1 MRAMENL
8 PFNKHKMKSFKEE
21 VTPFLELITS
31 DIHLESVWL
40 SVMSMLEDI
49 AAENILSNVT
59 EKTPASSLRDIIV
72 HIKDEQRHAKVLLAL
87 RPSKIYPDLKY
98 YAIEEEFKDIGRE
111 FIMSFFNSDQ
121 LRNANHRYAAY
132 IHGAQTIERFPF
144 RIYSLYLSLTKLDN
158 VKAELPKIIDDESE
172 HIALGKKMYE
182 QLSPE
187 ERMPLSELYRLEET
201 VCLMMLKRM
210 HIVLRKKLDLSR
222 PVEHSIVATK
232 SIENKKFEIAFNYA
246 LYVAERFFSDERA
259 EYLQVGMTLSRLE
272 LRNDPAYKH
281 LEKALVF
288 FVTKYIHNAIE
299 SGVSKE
305 TLQERFNSHYNEMI
319 YTTNTMA
326 LHYAYHCILESQTKR
341 SLSSE
346 KPIEENLWDELN
358 QSVIQELENEN
369 SISLS
374 WA

>member
-1 MRAMENL
+1 MENL
-8 PFNKHKMKSFKEE
+8 PFNKHKMKSFREE
-21 VTPFLELITS
+21 VSPFLELITA

-59 EKTPASSLRDIIV
+59 DKTPADSLRDILV
-72 HIKDEQRHAKVLLAL
+72 HIKDEQRHARVLETL
-87 RPSKIYPDLKY
+87 RPVKVYPDLKY
-98 YAIEEEFKDIGRE
+98 YEIEEEFKNIGRE

-144 RIYSLYLSLTKLDN
+144 RIYTLYLSLTKLES
-158 VKAELPKIIDDESE
+158 VKAELPKIIEDESE

-182 QLSPE
+182 KLSPE
-187 ERMPLSELYRLEET
+187 ERMPLSDLYRLEET

-210 HIVLRKKLDLSR
+210 HIVLKEKLNLSKS
-222 PVEHSIVATK
+222 VEHSVVALK

-259 EYLQVGMTLSRLE
+259 EFLQVGMTLSRLE
-272 LRNDPAYKH
+272 LRNDSAYKQM
-281 LEKALVF
+281 EKALVF

-305 TLQERFNSHYNEMI
+305 TIQERFNSHYNEMI
-319 YTTNTMA
+319 FKTNTMA
-326 LHYAYHCILESQTKR
+326 LHYAYHCILEIQDANILT
-341 SLSSE
+341 SE
-346 KPIEENLWDELN
+346 KPVEENLWNELN
-358 QSVIQELENEN
+358 ATVIKELENDN